1 MDEWGNSDEGTSLRG
16 QVMVDFARL
25 TIIHTTDT
33 YPRHELPFLTWVT
46 LALVYQLQPA
56 TNEDHP
62 GAHAPD

>member
-1 MDEWGNSDEGTSLRG
+1 
-16 QVMVDFARL
+16 MVDFARL